1 METRDHPSSSS
12 PSPSPS
18 PSIFS
23 VPEWDWDQ
31 PMTQQQLEELDAIE
45 SAFRSQTSSST
56 PTSQEAD
63 DRRKIR
69 RRLPNSIGSNRCPS
83 AFKGRDLNSFSL
95 SPCPTNRFL
104 NLLHSPCQENFKMRL
119 PKMNFGG
126 HIVYSRTVTEVE
138 KATAELLKI
147 VETKKKEMGQAI
159 LGFDIEWRP
168 TFRKGVSQGK
178 AAVMQICG
186 GNSHCY
192 VMHIIHSGIPQ
203 NLQSLLEDPTSIK
216 VGVGIA
222 NDAVKV
228 FKDHS
233 VSVKDLEDLSYLANQ
248 KLGGDAKKWG
258 LGSLTEMLISKQV
271 NSMYLFGESF
281 LCHLNSLC
289 SSLRIF
295 FSAIFEQLL
304 KPNKIRLG
312 NWEADVLS
320 KAQLEYA
327 ATDAF
332 ASWYLYEVL
341 KSFPDTAENKI
352 EELEGKGL
360 NPTIVITP

>member
-1 METRDHPSSSS
+1 MITTFLQSIWKNSSSNKEHN
-12 PSPSPS
+12 
-18 PSIFS
+18 FS
-23 VPEWDWDQ
+23 QNSEDKVVLFQNLRKKD
-31 PMTQQQLEELDAIE
+31 LVYI
-45 SAFRSQTSSST
+45 SSY
-56 PTSQEAD
+56 
-63 DRRKIR
+63 
-69 RRLPNSIGSNRCPS
+69 
-83 AFKGRDLNSFSL
+83 
-95 SPCPTNRFL
+95 
-104 NLLHSPCQENFKMRL
+104 MRL

-126 HIVYSRTVTEVE
+126 HVVYSRTVTEVE

-192 VMHIIHSGIPQ
+192 VMHIIHSGIPR

-248 KLGGDAKKWG
+248 KLGGDAKKWS

-271 NSMYLFGESF
+271 NSMYLFGENVIDHSVK
-281 LCHLNSLC
+281 L
-289 SSLRIF
+289 
-295 FSAIFEQLL
+295 QLL

-352 EELEGKGL
+352 EELEGVSICLYNLSEANVCSSGDLKCETSVLLMGCMRVHHTVAFCASFGGSL
-360 NPTIVITP
+360 AASLILVG

>member
-1 METRDHPSSSS
+1 
-12 PSPSPS
+12 
-18 PSIFS
+18 
-23 VPEWDWDQ
+23 
-31 PMTQQQLEELDAIE
+31 
-45 SAFRSQTSSST
+45 
-56 PTSQEAD
+56 
-63 DRRKIR
+63 
-69 RRLPNSIGSNRCPS
+69 
-83 AFKGRDLNSFSL
+83 
-95 SPCPTNRFL
+95 
-104 NLLHSPCQENFKMRL
+104 
-119 PKMNFGG
+119 MNFGG

-258 LGSLTEMLISKQV
+258 LGSLTEMLISKQ
-271 NSMYLFGESF
+271 
-281 LCHLNSLC
+281 
-289 SSLRIF
+289 
-295 FSAIFEQLL
+295 LL

-352 EELEGKGL
+352 EELEGVS
-360 NPTIVITP
+360 PE

>member
-1 METRDHPSSSS
+1 METSDHPSSS
-12 PSPSPS
+12 SPS

-104 NLLHSPCQENFKMRL
+104 NLFHSPCQENFKMRL
-119 PKMNFGG
+119 PKINFGG

-147 VETKKKEMGQAI
+147 VETKKKELGQAI

-178 AAVMQICG
+178 AA
-186 GNSHCY
+186 
-192 VMHIIHSGIPQ
+192 
-203 NLQSLLEDPTSIK
+203 DPTSIK

-258 LGSLTEMLISKQV
+258 LGSLTEMLISK
-271 NSMYLFGESF
+271 
-281 LCHLNSLC
+281 
-289 SSLRIF
+289 
-295 FSAIFEQLL
+295 QLL

>member
-1 METRDHPSSSS
+1 METRDHPSSS
-12 PSPSPS
+12 SPS

-69 RRLPNSIGSNRCPS
+69 RRLPNSIGSHRCPS

-104 NLLHSPCQENFKMRL
+104 NLFHSPCQ
-119 PKMNFGG
+119 
-126 HIVYSRTVTEVE
+126 
-138 KATAELLKI
+138 
-147 VETKKKEMGQAI
+147 
-159 LGFDIEWRP
+159 
-168 TFRKGVSQGK
+168 GVSQGK

-192 VMHIIHSGIPQ
+192 VMHIIHSGIPR
-203 NLQSLLEDPTSIK
+203 NLQSLLEDPTSMK

-248 KLGGDAKKWG
+248 KLGGDAKKWS
-258 LGSLTEMLISKQV
+258 LGSLTEMLISK
-271 NSMYLFGESF
+271 
-281 LCHLNSLC
+281 
-289 SSLRIF
+289 
-295 FSAIFEQLL
+295 QLL

-352 EELEGKGL
+352 EELEGVS
-360 NPTIVITP
+360 PQ

>member
-1 METRDHPSSSS
+1 METRDHPSSS
-12 PSPSPS
+12 SPS

-69 RRLPNSIGSNRCPS
+69 RRLPNSIGSHRCPS

-104 NLLHSPCQENFKMRL
+104 NLFHSPCQENSKMRL

-147 VETKKKEMGQAI
+147 VEAKKKEMGQAI

-192 VMHIIHSGIPQ
+192 VMHIIHSGIPR
-203 NLQSLLEDPTSIK
+203 NLQSLLEDPTSMK

-248 KLGGDAKKWG
+248 KLGGDAKKWS
-258 LGSLTEMLISKQV
+258 LGSLTEMLISK
-271 NSMYLFGESF
+271 
-281 LCHLNSLC
+281 
-289 SSLRIF
+289 
-295 FSAIFEQLL
+295 QLL

-352 EELEGKGL
+352 EELEGVS
-360 NPTIVITP
+360 PQ

>member
-1 METRDHPSSSS
+1 
-12 PSPSPS
+12 
-18 PSIFS
+18 
-23 VPEWDWDQ
+23 
-31 PMTQQQLEELDAIE
+31 
-45 SAFRSQTSSST
+45 
-56 PTSQEAD
+56 
-63 DRRKIR
+63 
-69 RRLPNSIGSNRCPS
+69 
-83 AFKGRDLNSFSL
+83 
-95 SPCPTNRFL
+95 
-104 NLLHSPCQENFKMRL
+104 
-119 PKMNFGG
+119 
-126 HIVYSRTVTEVE
+126 
-138 KATAELLKI
+138 
-147 VETKKKEMGQAI
+147 
-159 LGFDIEWRP
+159 
-168 TFRKGVSQGK
+168 
-178 AAVMQICG
+178 MQICG

-192 VMHIIHSGIPQ
+192 VMHIIHSGIPR

-271 NSMYLFGESF
+271 NSMYLF
-281 LCHLNSLC
+281 
-289 SSLRIF
+289 
-295 FSAIFEQLL
+295 A
-304 KPNKIRLG
+304 NKIRLG

-352 EELEGKGL
+352 EELEGVSICLYNLSEANVCSSGDLKCETSVLLMGCL
-360 NPTIVITP
+360 RVHRTVALCASFGGSLAASLILVG